1 MILIL
6 WFSIIAAAVV
16 LDQVTK
22 MIVVK
27 NLMPIGSADFIKG
40 IVGFRYTENTGAA
53 FGMLKDHRWFFLIF
67 SSIAI
72 IAVMII
78 LVVYRK
84 KMHPLLSL
92 TLAFFAG
99 GGIGNQID
107 RLVKG
112 YVVDFIEF
120 QFVDF
125 AIFNVADI
133 FVTVGACIGILYF
146 LIFEVFRKNGEESIK
161 NEN

>member
-1 MILIL
+1 
-6 WFSIIAAAVV
+6 
-16 LDQVTK
+16 
-22 MIVVK
+22 MIVVDK
-27 NLMPIGSADFIKG
+27 LMPIGNADFIRG
-40 IVGFRYTENTGAA
+40 FIGFRYTENTGAA
-53 FGMLKDHRWFFLIF
+53 FGILKDHRWFFLIF
-67 SSIAI
+67 STVAI
-72 IAVMII
+72 IGVITVM
-78 LVVYRK
+78 VVYRK
-84 KMHPLLSL
+84 KMHPLLGL
-92 TLAFFAG
+92 TLALFAG

-146 LIFEVFRKNGEESIK
+146 LIFEVFRKNGEESKK
-161 NEN
+161 NED